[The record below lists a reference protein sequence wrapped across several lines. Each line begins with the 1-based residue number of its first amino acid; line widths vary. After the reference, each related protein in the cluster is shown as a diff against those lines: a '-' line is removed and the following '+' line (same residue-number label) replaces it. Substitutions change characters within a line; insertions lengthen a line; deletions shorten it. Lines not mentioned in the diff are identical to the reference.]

1 MSDVGLPPSFGYFI
15 FGMLAT
21 ILVGAYLIGSIPFG
35 YFIARVFYHGDIRK
49 SSSANAGGMS
59 VPLTL
64 GRRGMVAVLIL
75 DAAKGFA
82 PVLIVRAFTQPLGDP
97 IFDWFVAAVA
107 AAAVLG
113 HCFSPWRRVNGGK
126 GVATSFG
133 AVLGLCWPAGLI
145 AIAVWIA
152 GTMLTRYPSVGS
164 MLGSMV
170 APVAIWF
177 FTESPALTLYGAFAA
192 LLIVYM
198 HRENITRLR
207 AGTEVPI
214 KLLNGNVT

>member
-15 FGMLAT
+15 FGMLAM

-35 YFIARVFYHGDIRK
+35 YFIARVFYHTDIRK
-49 SSSANAGGMS
+49 SSSANAGARGA
-59 VPLTL
+59 PLTI

-97 IFDWFVAAVA
+97 IFDWFVASVA
-107 AAAVLG
+107 AATVLG
-113 HCFSPWRRVNGGK
+113 YCFSPWRRVNGGK

-133 AVLGLCWPAGLI
+133 AVLGLCWPAGLV

-152 GTMLTRYPSVGS
+152 GTMLTRYPPVGS
-164 MLGSMV
+164 MLGSLVM
-170 APVAIWF
+170 PVAIWL
-177 FTESPALTLYGAFAA
+177 FTKSPALTLYGVFAA
-192 LLIVYM
+192 LLIVFI
-198 HRENITRLR
+198 HRENIRRLG
-207 AGTEVPI
+207 AGTEVPV
-214 KLLNGNVT
+214 KLFNG